1 MSPRWG
7 RRRGRNTSAN
17 AGTPARGTIVL
28 SASTVSLT
36 QSAGS
41 ATTVTGQVSVGNSG
55 AGSLAGIHLGAI
67 SYVSGS
73 GWLSASVIPG
83 YPATLT
89 VTANAAALGAG
100 TYSATIPVQDTNA
113 TNSPQTLTVSFV
125 VTAVVAPTI
134 VLSNPTMALSV
145 QQGNAATASATCTVT
160 SGTAA
165 GLGTLSIGTVTGT
178 GSTGVS
184 ATVSGNVVTV
194 TGASAALTSASSPYT
209 ATVPV
214 VDATASNTPQN
225 ITVTL
230 NVTAVSPPPT
240 PTMALSASS
249 VTWSATEGSNATRS
263 ATITVTSS
271 NGATLGTTTVG
282 TVTGTAS
289 SAISTSVTGHD
300 VTITFNVGSLAA
312 GSYGATVPILDSL
325 ASNSPQNVTLS
336 ITVDPVS
343 STTYDVTAS
352 VNLLASTAGAG
363 VFVGGGFPLRQG
375 DLMPS
380 DLTARK
386 FAVFV
391 SGVEQSVYVEA
402 MPGRFPDGSVR
413 AVLVQFVYD
422 IPSSTPIAAQV
433 KLRTTRNT
441 TDRAKVSMTPDV
453 VWAVTVGGVWGE
465 DGDIKAKL
473 LPTDPTYLCAT
484 DATFQPLIPS
494 SQMTAA
500 EVARFDTFAQARASS
515 LRTQTINKVS
525 SSVQLFQSTYDSP
538 RALLAMWQRTGD
550 VAWYQD
556 AMRLLYRLIEYTM
569 QTPTYNGWSP
579 NANMWG
585 EVRFQQASGT
595 DTAEQ
600 YSQRLWSYAAGW
612 QLSGYAPFYS
622 RVNTLHQHDNS
633 ATRATYAGAT
643 QVNSLG
649 YILQYYGMRL
659 NVFKATRHIVAY
671 TIGANRRTSAPSGYG
686 NRDMNF
692 PVELPLIIDAWY
704 VNQWNRVG
712 DWRNGVVG
720 VYYGNTD
727 GARNAA
733 PDPEDFPTF
742 QLSLANHFL
751 MAYEREVYAD
761 SRIPGMIK
769 TNVNALLTHT
779 RALVSGDTGF
789 GTASYGS
796 PYWMVRSAPASQGY
810 AGTATPVYLCM
821 DASAIAYCAARWPAD
836 VVNGA
841 TYATWYGRVID
852 PNNNANNA
860 ALQNYDWTKFDR
872 GWKIFGEQF
881 GNSQCG
887 PYFMRNGVPTGPS
900 TINSLAVPTS
910 WPV

>member
-1 MSPRWG
+1 
-7 RRRGRNTSAN
+7 
-17 AGTPARGTIVL
+17 VL

-36 QSAGS
+36 QQAGS

-289 SAISTSVTGHD
+289 SAISTSVSGHD

-515 LRTQTINKVS
+515 LRTQTLNKLS
-525 SSVQLFQSTYDSP
+525 SNISTFQSTYDSP
-538 RALLAMWQRTGD
+538 RALFAMWQRTGD

-556 AMRLLYRLIEYTM
+556 AMRLLYRLIEWVF
-569 QTPTYNGWSP
+569 PAP
-579 NANMWG
+579 NYAGFSANPNVWG
-585 EVRFQQASGT
+585 EVRFTQSSNADWQ
-595 DTAEQ
+595 EWH
-600 YSQRLWSYAAGW
+600 SQRFWSYAAAW
-612 QLSGYAPFYS
+612 QLSGYAPFYTRLNAAHQSGNPSS
-622 RVNTLHQHDNS
+622 RS
-633 ATRATYAGAT
+633 SYSGAVT
-643 QVNSLG
+643 INGALG
-649 YILQYYGMRL
+649 YINQNYGIRP
-659 NVFKATRHIVAY
+659 NVYLAWRHLAAY
-671 TIGANRRTSAPSGYG
+671 VIGANRRSTSPSGNG

-692 PVELPLIIDAWY
+692 PAELPLIVEAWY

-720 VYYGNTD
+720 IYYGNTD
-727 GARNAA
+727 GANQSPPA
-733 PDPEDFPTF
+733 PHAEDFPTF
-742 QLSLANHFL
+742 QLSLANAFL
-751 MAYEREVYAD
+751 MTYEREVYAD
-761 SRIPGMIK
+761 ARIPGMIK
-769 TNVNALLTHT
+769 ANVTALLNNTK
-779 RALVSGDTGF
+779 ALVSGEQGYGY
-789 GTASYGS
+789 GTYGA
-796 PYWMVRSAPASQGY
+796 PYWMNRTA
-810 AGTATPVYLCM
+810 AGTGAATSSYFVM
-821 DASAIAYCAARWPAD
+821 DAAAIAYCAAKWPSD

-841 TYATWYGRVID
+841 TFATWYNRAIDPGNNANVID
-852 PNNNANNA
+852 PGG
-860 ALQNYDWTKFDR
+860 QKYDWDRWER